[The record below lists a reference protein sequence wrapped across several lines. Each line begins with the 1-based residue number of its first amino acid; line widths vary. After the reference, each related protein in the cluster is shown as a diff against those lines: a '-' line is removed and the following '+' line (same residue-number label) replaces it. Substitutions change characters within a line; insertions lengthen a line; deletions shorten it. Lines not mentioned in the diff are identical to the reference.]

1 MEDEM
6 KLKSFLNFDRMIT
19 PVIIKIL
26 FYVFL
31 IGALIGGVVVFFG
44 GIVSAF
50 SEKNAML
57 ALGGLIGG
65 PLVALFGAL
74 VARIYCELL
83 ILAFQINENLTT
95 IKESLN
101 K

>member
-1 MEDEM
+1 M
-6 KLKSFLNFDRMIT
+6 KLKSFLSFDRMIT
-19 PVIIKIL
+19 PVIIKIV
-26 FYVFL
+26 FYVLL
-31 IGALIGGVVVFFG
+31 IGAVIAGVVVFFG

-50 SEKNAML
+50 TEKNFML

-65 PLVALFGAL
+65 PLVALISAL

-83 ILAFQINENLTT
+83 ILAFQINDTLTT